1 MLCQHGQEH
10 MTDDSFSSSA
20 SIILILSTSNGIQA
34 LPKAGT
40 RFLWKEKPP
49 KQYVSLIIVSK
60 CEAEFSK

>member
-10 MTDDSFSSSA
+10 MMVDPFSSS
-20 SIILILSTSNGIQA
+20 SSTIMLLSTSNGIKA

-40 RFLWKEKPP
+40 RFLWKAKPV
-49 KQYVSLIIVSK
+49 KQYVSLMIVPK